1 MLALVITVN
10 GNDVLAYSC
19 HGAQR
24 QRPKK
29 MVFLQE
35 SSLFSGTFSP
45 VLTFQILVLTSEQ
58 SSLQTVGVGGET
70 PPGNWA
76 RCVSCLAGFCRE

>member
-19 HGAQR
+19 HGARR

-45 VLTFQILVLTSEQ
+45 VLTFQILDLTSEQ
-58 SSLQTVGVGGET
+58 SSLQSSRGEDPT
-70 PPGNWA
+70 WELGLL
-76 RCVSCLAGFCRE
+76 CLLLGRVL

>member
-1 MLALVITVN
+1 MLAVITTVN

-35 SSLFSGTFSP
+35 SSLFHMYFLELSH
-45 VLTFQILVLTSEQ
+45 Q
-58 SSLQTVGVGGET
+58 
-70 PPGNWA
+70 
-76 RCVSCLAGFCRE
+76 C